1 MNIASKLTVG
11 LVSIAF
17 IVSVAVAFSAT
28 VHAQE
33 SVEDLQAQ
41 LAALTAQL
49 TALSG
54 ATTPP
59 ATVAAAS
66 SNAACPYTWA
76 RNLSIGSSGDDVRQ
90 LQRFLN
96 GNPQTQ
102 VASSGAGSPGNE
114 TTYYG
119 PATAR
124 AVSKFQELHSAQ
136 ILAPIGLTSGTGGFY
151 TSTRN
156 QANNVCGTAQPTTNL
171 PSVPVAPTTPTTRV
185 SVTGGSL
192 AVTAGQQPGD
202 SYAVQGAQRVP
213 FTSFVLTAGNE
224 DVRIEGIR
232 VRRFGLSSR
241 SNFETVALVD
251 VNGVQ
256 IGSSRSLNSR
266 DEATLGGNFVIPRN
280 RSITLVVVGNITNE
294 SSDLD
299 SGAIAGLEVSEVI
312 ADAAVQGQFPVRGA
326 AHVMSSSVQLQ
337 TASVRVKSVES
348 EVHLDEDTEVA
359 SVRISLGGSGA
370 DEEDAYLRSLTLD
383 QNGSADEDEIGD
395 VTVYVDDD
403 EVDHDVT
410 VDGDRYVI
418 TFGGRGALIEE
429 SDSITVSVEM
439 NTDRGTDETIRFY
452 LDDVVDVYV
461 VGKDYGY
468 GLPVSLGSNERQI
481 EGNSNVEGEVATIQ
495 PGEVSSGGRIRGFED
510 EVVYGDDRV
519 LGALEVE
526 FEGEDVEMEDLTF
539 DVELSGFRY
548 NTGNDN
554 DWKDADEDEVVLRGL
569 HLRVDGEKVAFADD
583 DVEFSKPS
591 SSNAITETVDFSDT
605 FTVDVRGEREVVFEV
620 VADLDEAWSQ
630 FDGADLQFT
639 LTDVDSAEGVR
650 SEKDYAGTGEYFASN
665 RAFEQVD
672 IKGNVVNFRISDR
685 DVDDDS
691 FVGGADDVVFG
702 TLEIDADD
710 AVDDVE
716 ITSAYLTF
724 EASGGEAVD
733 GSSNDNPANLDDL
746 NDCAVYDGD
755 DKVADSR
762 SSLTGMADLGDD
774 DEVGGTGGD
783 ADAPEDDQIRFRF
796 DDYTVDSG
804 EESYL
809 QIVCSIDDNA
819 KNGHKFQLKTE
830 VRASDKDRIEYEI
843 GRDDFEYDLESGDA
857 SDIIAVSGMGTLSVV
872 SRDPDETLTAVA
884 VGERG
889 VDGVDILK
897 IKFEAEQ
904 EDAVIQDV
912 YLSGLT
918 LPAGPTPVNR
928 SAIERLLQSAT
939 LTIDGETTNADG
951 GDFVGTLTDV
961 DPGAGTVNV
970 ENALAFENVN
980 ETVRVADGDVNATIE
995 LDLHGI
1001 RDSQNSGKAGQYLQ
1015 AAKLVVVWEGSESD
1029 TETVT
1034 AHTIPSGNVTSAV
1047 AFPSV
1052 PTVSASGNG
1061 DDNRYK
1067 RGNNQKLY
1075 EFEVTVP
1082 DDAGEVYLGQVT
1094 LSVTGN
1100 TSILSDFNLRR
1111 GSTGVDSIATG
1122 TLSGDNLKFSFADN
1136 KIQTIDDDGR
1146 PVKFLVTANVGGV
1159 PDDASITI
1167 DLVADNKPDADK
1179 QVGLEIGAAKTAH
1192 NFVWSPNS
1200 LDEDGMANSNNTDW
1214 FSGWSIFDA
1223 EDVSDWTFEE

>member
-59 ATVAAAS
+59 ATVAAAG

-185 SVTGGSL
+185 SITGGSL

-241 SNFETVALVD
+241 SNFESVALVD

-280 RSITLVVVGNITNE
+280 RSITLVVVGNITNT
-294 SSDLD
+294 SNDLD

-348 EVHLDEDTEVA
+348 DVHLDEDTEVA
-359 SVRISLGGSGA
+359 SVRISLGGANA
-370 DEEDAYLRSLTLD
+370 DEEDAYLRSLTLE

-403 EVDHDVT
+403 EVDHDIT

-468 GLPVSLGSNERQI
+468 GLPVSLGNNADQIMDHSNE
-481 EGNSNVEGEVATIQ
+481 EGSVATIQ

-548 NTGNDN
+548 DDRDDN
-554 DWKDADEDEVVLRGL
+554 DWEDADEDEVVLRGL

-583 DVEFSKPS
+583 DVEFSEPTS
-591 SSNAITETVDFSDT
+591 DSAITETVDFSDT

-620 VADLDEAWSQ
+620 VADLDEAWGQ

-650 SEKDYAGTGEYFASN
+650 SEKDYAGTGEYFASS

-672 IKGNVVNFRISDR
+672 IKGNVVEFSISDR

-691 FVGGADDVVFG
+691 FVAGADDIVFG
-702 TLEIDADD
+702 TLEIDAND

-716 ITSAYLTF
+716 VTSAYLTF
-724 EASGGEAVD
+724 EASGGESVS
-733 GSSNDNPANLDDL
+733 GGNDNPAMLDDL
-746 NDCAVYDGD
+746 NDCAIYDGD

-762 SSLTGMADLGDD
+762 SSLTGTVNLGSDNKVGGGDD
-774 DEVGGTGGD
+774 TAAE
-783 ADAPEDDQIRFRF
+783 DQIRFRF

-804 EESYL
+804 EEVDL
-809 QIVCSIDDNA
+809 QVVCSIDDDA
-819 KNGHKFQLKTE
+819 KSGYNFQLKTK
-830 VRASDKDRIEYEI
+830 VRTSDKDRIEYEI
-843 GRDDFEYDLESGDA
+843 GRDDFEYDLRSGDS
-857 SDIIAVSGMGTLSVV
+857 SDKIAVSGMGTLSIET
-872 SRDPDETLTAVA
+872 DNPDEDNPLVVVA
-884 VGERG
+884 VGNSGKDDVEIL
-889 VDGVDILK
+889 DIE
-897 IKFEAEQ
+897 FEAEQ
-904 EDAVIQDV
+904 EDAVIRDV
-912 YLSGLT
+912 YLSDLT
-918 LPAGPTPVNR
+918 LPAGSSIPVNR
-928 SAIERLLQSAT
+928 ENIERLLQNAE
-939 LTIDGETTNADG
+939 LTIGSSTTTARARDFTDSKTVGPAG
-951 GDFVGTLTDV
+951 GTVDLTD
-961 DPGAGTVNV
+961 
-970 ENALAFENVN
+970 ALEFEDVN
-980 ETVRVADGDVNATIE
+980 ETIEVTDGEVDATIS
-995 LDLHGI
+995 LDLRGI
-1001 RDSQNSGKAGQYLQ
+1001 DDNSGKAGQYLQ
-1015 AAKLVVVWEGSESD
+1015 AAKLVVVWEGDESD
-1029 TETVT
+1029 TEVVT
-1034 AHTIPSGNVTSAV
+1034 EHDITAGKVTSAV
-1047 AFPSV
+1047 AFPTV
-1052 PTVSASGNG
+1052 PTVSASDRSQDFSNG
-1061 DDNRYK
+1061 
-1067 RGNNQKLY
+1067 GNQKLY
-1075 EFEVTVP
+1075 EFTVAA
-1082 DDAGEVYLGQVT
+1082 DDAGDVYLGQVALT
-1094 LSVTGN
+1094 FTGAHSRLGSTVNIRRGTSSSSRVVASGSPASGTVKFPFTNVETVDSGESVTFSV
-1100 TSILSDFNLRR
+1100 TATVS
-1111 GSTGVDSIATG
+1111 GV
-1122 TLSGDNLKFSFADN
+1122 ADN
-1136 KIQTIDDDGR
+1136 E
-1146 PVKFLVTANVGGV
+1146 
-1159 PDDASITI
+1159 SITI
-1167 DLVADNKPDADK
+1167 ELADDSEPAAADRVGQELTDAK
-1179 QVGLEIGAAKTAH
+1179 AAF

-1200 LDEDGMANSNNTDW
+1200 LDNDGATSSNADW
-1214 FSGWSIFDA
+1214 FSGWAVFDDD
-1223 EDVSDWTFEE
+1223 DVEDWTSDEDN